1 MVERNEKKKALR
13 IQLDKRNTGAIK
25 QMTTRGMTKQVF
37 SIHPF
42 ALDESLCSFTSEVQ
56 GLKPKHV
63 SKKKQHEGVLK
74 TLENPFY
81 GPYLCC
87 IAGKP
92 NDMQAKLF
100 AAHIMMNAVL
110 AHGDKD
116 ASAKQKKKLK
126 GRGLPLWHTL
136 VGGFDNPV
144 ISNKHN
150 GDIDHP
156 SMLIISNITME
167 SSASKIEKLRD
178 ILEVHSNIP
187 RIVVVAGTDPLT
199 FFNTKMHMSLTSC
212 MFLTSN
218 LVKKAVEL

>member
-1 MVERNEKKKALR
+1 MVEKSEKKKGVR
-13 IQLDKRNTGAIK
+13 ILLDKRNTGAIK
-25 QMTTRGMTKQVF
+25 QMVTRGMTKQVF

-42 ALDESLCSFTSEVQ
+42 ALDEALCSFTSEVQ
-56 GLKPKHV
+56 GLKPKRV
-63 SKKKQHEGVLK
+63 SKQKQNEGVSK
-74 TLENPFY
+74 IMENPFY

-92 NDMQAKLF
+92 NDLRAKLF
-100 AAHIMMNAVL
+100 AAHIMMNAVM
-110 AHGDKD
+110 AHGNKE
-116 ASAKQKKKLK
+116 APAKQRKALK

-144 ISNKHN
+144 LGKHS
-150 GDIDHP
+150 GEIDHP
-156 SMLIISNITME
+156 SMLILSNITME
-167 SSASKIEKLRD
+167 SSASKLEKLRD

-212 MFLTSN
+212 AFLTSN
-218 LVKKAVEL
+218 LVKKTVEL